1 MTTGGVTTSGRAGGG
16 VGFESET
23 RVGVCSV
30 PSATAAL
37 SGQGVGVA
45 MFVWVVAG
53 DGTAS
58 TAGLRR
64 GAPDLSGKL
73 TVVRCDGAALCP
85 IQEILTTRAAAAR
98 VAPKVPSPVL
108 TTRGRRLSVEPV
120 VAGATAGNLVV

>member
-1 MTTGGVTTSGRAGGG
+1 
-16 VGFESET
+16 
-23 RVGVCSV
+23 
-30 PSATAAL
+30 
-37 SGQGVGVA
+37 